1 VQIILKSRIAKNFSK
16 FNLRSKITL
25 NAKND
30 NGILSAQ
37 KKIENFLSENDLKI
51 SVYEFREVCERFAG
65 LTTACAN
72 NKNKPSKHEQE
83 FFRIAGF
90 HSKELSARCLH
101 RRNQKRLCF
110 HQTEAEK
117 DFLRMIAAILDSVE
131 EKTEFSRLTLE
142 YVKFLNN
149 YRAQKALTEMFKDK
163 PQIKQKISVT
173 DLERDLWMSETP
185 KPQTVNQ
192 I

>member
-1 VQIILKSRIAKNFSK
+1 
-16 FNLRSKITL
+16 
-25 NAKND
+25 
-30 NGILSAQ
+30 
-37 KKIENFLSENDLKI
+37 
-51 SVYEFREVCERFAG
+51 
-65 LTTACAN
+65 
-72 NKNKPSKHEQE
+72 
-83 FFRIAGF
+83 
-90 HSKELSARCLH
+90 
-101 RRNQKRLCF
+101 
-110 HQTEAEK
+110 
-117 DFLRMIAAILDSVE
+117 MIAAILDSVE

-185 KPQTVNQ
+185 KPQPVNQ